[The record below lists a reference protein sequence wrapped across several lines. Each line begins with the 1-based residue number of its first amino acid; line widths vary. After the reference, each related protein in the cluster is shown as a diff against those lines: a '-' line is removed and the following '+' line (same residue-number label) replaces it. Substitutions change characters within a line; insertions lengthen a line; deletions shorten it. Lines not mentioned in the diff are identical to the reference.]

1 MISGLAWRK
10 SFPVRIPVEY
20 TIQPRPTR
28 LTDPAMPH
36 SHPIGI
42 FDSGIGGLSVAAK
55 VRELL
60 PADDILYVADSRHAP
75 YGDKSDAFIL
85 ERMNTVTDFL
95 LGQGAKAVVVAC
107 NTATTSAIAQLRA
120 SWSVPIIGVEPGV
133 KPAVLATR
141 SGVVGVLATPRT
153 LQTHSFS
160 ALAARFSSTVSI
172 EVQPCPDL
180 VGQIEALRFD
190 DDRTLAL
197 LNRYISPLL
206 EKGADTIVLGC
217 THYNYL
223 ADRIAQVAGPGVQI
237 VSTESAVA
245 REVVRRLAC
254 EGLLAESGKTGDE
267 AFYTSGEL
275 AVFARQIDCLWG
287 PGKAVYSL

>member
-1 MISGLAWRK
+1 
-10 SFPVRIPVEY
+10 
-20 TIQPRPTR
+20 
-28 LTDPAMPH
+28 MPH
-36 SHPIGI
+36 SRPIGI

-75 YGDKSDAFIL
+75 YGDKSDDFIL

-120 SWSVPIIGVEPGV
+120 TYSVPIIGVEPGV

-172 EVQPCPDL
+172 AVQPCPDL

-190 DDRTLAL
+190 DDRTLEL
-197 LNRYISPLL
+197 LHRYILPLL

-223 ADRIAQVAGPGVQI
+223 AERIALVAGPDVQI

-245 REVVRRLAC
+245 REVVRRLKC
-254 EGLLAESGKTGDE
+254 EGLLADSDSIGTE
-267 AFYTSGEL
+267 AFHTSGEV
-275 AVFARQIDCLWG
+275 AVFGRQIECLWG
-287 PGKAVYSL
+287 AVKAVYPL

>member
-1 MISGLAWRK
+1 
-10 SFPVRIPVEY
+10 
-20 TIQPRPTR
+20 
-28 LTDPAMPH
+28 MPH

-75 YGDKSDAFIL
+75 YGDKSDDFIL

-120 SWSVPIIGVEPGV
+120 TCSVPIIGVEPGV

-141 SGVVGVLATPRT
+141 SRVVGVLATPRT

-190 DDRTLAL
+190 DHETLVL
-197 LNRYISPLL
+197 LNRYIAPLL

-217 THYNYL
+217 THYPFLKGMIKKVTKNSVTII
-223 ADRIAQVAGPGVQI
+223 DPGN
-237 VSTESAVA
+237 AVA
-245 REVVRRLAC
+245 AQARRILTEFNLVSDNDSAPEFC
-254 EGLLAESGKTGDE
+254 
-267 AFYTSGEL
+267 FYTTGEKAIAEKFFSPIMDSPYGL
-275 AVFARQIDCLWG
+275 EQI
-287 PGKAVYSL
+287 KV